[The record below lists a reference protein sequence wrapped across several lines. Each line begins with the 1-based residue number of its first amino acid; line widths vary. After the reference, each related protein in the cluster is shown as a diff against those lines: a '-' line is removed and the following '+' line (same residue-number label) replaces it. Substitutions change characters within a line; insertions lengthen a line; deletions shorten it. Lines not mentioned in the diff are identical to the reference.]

1 MISIG
6 PIASHPDKLIA
17 DVWEQGDITTKK
29 PDRARMRIS
38 CSPVSNKLQ
47 SSLRKKNA
55 DQ

>member
-1 MISIG
+1 MISTG
-6 PIASHPDKLIA
+6 LIASHSDKLIV

-38 CSPVSNKLQ
+38 RSPVSNKLQ
-47 SSLRKKNA
+47 SLRKKNA